1 MDSAMSR
8 RQAIDAE
15 SKFQKPHI
23 AAPAFAL
30 ADRVVVADLGKR
42 RAKTPIVPR
51 GVWTGGQ
58 PYADLGKRRSGPVE
72 HSATG
77 PVWGDQRK
85 REKPVGRRH
94 RFLPTTPGGTPL
106 FASGSHR
113 APRLQYLC

>member
-30 ADRVVVADLGKR
+30 ADRVVVADFGER

-58 PYADLGKRRSGPVE
+58 PYADLGSVGLDRSS
-72 HSATG
+72 SATG